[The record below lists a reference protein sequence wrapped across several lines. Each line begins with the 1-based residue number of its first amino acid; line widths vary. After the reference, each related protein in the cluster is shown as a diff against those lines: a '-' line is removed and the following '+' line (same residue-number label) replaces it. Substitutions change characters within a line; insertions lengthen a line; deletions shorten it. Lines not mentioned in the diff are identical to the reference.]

1 MSESEV
7 SEAIGPLALLGGT
20 FDPVHYAHLRCADEA
35 RAKLGLENLYLLPAG
50 VPPHRDSPQATNPQ
64 RLEMLQLALAEFP
77 QLQIDTRELDR
88 DGLSYMVD
96 TLQELRTESPPRP
109 LLLLIGQD
117 VANDLDR
124 WHRWQ
129 DLFELAHIV
138 IMTRP
143 GQRPVYRSELE
154 QNIDRRLQADV
165 QSMLDSKAGGV
176 LALQVEAIDI
186 CATTIKTMVGLGR
199 SPRGMLPGPVLD
211 YINEEGLYQPEG
223 SQQSRG
229 QSQVPE

>member
-35 RAKLGLENLYLLPAG
+35 RVKLGLESLYLLPAG
-50 VPPHRDSPQATNPQ
+50 VPPHRVSPQASKAQ
-64 RLEMLQLALAEFP
+64 RLKMLQLALAEFP

-88 DGLSYMVD
+88 DGPSYMVD
-96 TLQELRTESPPRP
+96 TLQELRDESPQRP
-109 LLLLIGQD
+109 LLLVIGQD
-117 VANDLDR
+117 AANDLDR
-124 WHRWQ
+124 WQRWQ

-143 GQRPVYRSELE
+143 GQRPAYRSELE
-154 QNIDRRLQADV
+154 QKIERRLHADV
-165 QSMLDSKAGGV
+165 QSLLESTAGGV
-176 LALQVEAIDI
+176 LALQVEAIDV
-186 CATTIKTMVGLGR
+186 CATTIKTMISLGR

-211 YINEEGLYQPEG
+211 YINEEGLYQP
-223 SQQSRG
+223 QSL
-229 QSQVPE
+229 

>member
-1 MSESEV
+1 MSESGV
-7 SEAIGPLALLGGT
+7 SEAGVSESMGPLALLGGT

-35 RAKLGLENLYLLPAG
+35 RVKLGLESLYLLPAG
-50 VPPHRDSPQATNPQ
+50 VPPHRASPQASKAQ
-64 RLEMLQLALAEFP
+64 RLKMLQLALAEFP

-88 DGLSYMVD
+88 DGPSYMVD
-96 TLQELRTESPPRP
+96 TLQELRDESPQRP

-117 VANDLDR
+117 AANDLDR

-143 GQRPVYRSELE
+143 GQRPAYRSELE
-154 QNIDRRLQADV
+154 QKIDRRLHADV
-165 QSMLDSKAGGV
+165 HSMLNSTAGGV
-176 LALQVEAIDI
+176 LVLQVIAIDV
-186 CATTIKTMVGLGR
+186 CATTIKTMIGLGR

-211 YINEEGLYQPEG
+211 YINEEGLYQSDPL
-223 SQQSRG
+223 
-229 QSQVPE
+229 

>member
-1 MSESEV
+1 MTESK
-7 SEAIGPLALLGGT
+7 GPLALLGGT

-35 RAKLGLENLYLLPAG
+35 RVKLGLESLYLLPSG

-88 DGLSYMVD
+88 DGPSYMVD
-96 TLQELRTESPPRP
+96 TLQELRTEAPQRP

-117 VANDLDR
+117 AANDLDR

-143 GQRPVYRSELE
+143 GQRPAYRSQLE
-154 QNIDRRLQADV
+154 QKIERRLCADV
-165 QSMLDSKAGGV
+165 QSLLDSQAGGV
-176 LALQVEAIDI
+176 LALQVAAIDV
-186 CATTIKTMVGLGR
+186 CATTIKTMISLGR

-211 YINEEGLYQPEG
+211 YINGEGLYQPHPL
-223 SQQSRG
+223 QSEPNSHSG
-229 QSQVPE
+229 LD